1 MNLLEIFYQRYLRRG
16 GRIKIWAIIFS
27 GLFVFNIFS
36 QTLQLPPRATN
47 ALSGSNFVAL
57 ITPMSL
63 TNRENTI
70 YAQFA
75 QGNVPNF
82 LRQLVPISVS
92 FATNGVMHLA
102 TYFVTAD
109 YLAIGSDADYF
120 LEPMTPILAQKIAA
134 LVHCRLPTRKMVNQI
149 WTNAAV
155 KLSPSPIPPSPEMIT
170 VPVFAQHN
178 TTVRLQRNQQLAAH
192 PLGALVSGDKKDV
205 IVSNRIY
212 TNFANANITKPV
224 VIYGWHY
231 TNGAPIQPL
240 YNGHGET
247 YADYSHGIRLAQTLL
262 TVDGIS
268 KSILQVLR
276 DPNLAGL
283 LSDEGIIAVANY
295 PMASNSIRFDSTTI
309 SNRQFQCN
317 FSGAFD
323 DYYSLEASTD
333 LITWTTLS
341 ALITSNFTDIEATN
355 LRQRFYRARL
365 NP

>member
-16 GRIKIWAIIFS
+16 ARIKIWAIIFS

-36 QTLQLPPRATN
+36 QTLELPPRATN

-92 FATNGVMHLA
+92 FITNGVTHLA

-170 VPVFAQHN
+170 V
-178 TTVRLQRNQQLAAH
+178 
-192 PLGALVSGDKKDV
+192 
-205 IVSNRIY
+205 
-212 TNFANANITKPV
+212 
-224 VIYGWHY
+224 
-231 TNGAPIQPL
+231 
-240 YNGHGET
+240 
-247 YADYSHGIRLAQTLL
+247 
-262 TVDGIS
+262 
-268 KSILQVLR
+268 
-276 DPNLAGL
+276 
-283 LSDEGIIAVANY
+283 
-295 PMASNSIRFDSTTI
+295 
-309 SNRQFQCN
+309 
-317 FSGAFD
+317 
-323 DYYSLEASTD
+323 
-333 LITWTTLS
+333 
-341 ALITSNFTDIEATN
+341 
-355 LRQRFYRARL
+355 
-365 NP
+365 